1 MHCLV
6 LNNSRSVRSQQA
18 STPQLLITPNQYYCF
33 NTIFTRNVK
42 KSRKVD
48 MDFFAQ
54 NKFCYCQQHDAVL
67 GRCLAG
73 TKTGVHAP

>member
-1 MHCLV
+1 MPCLV

-67 GRCLAG
+67 GRCLAC